1 MLYNLLQDFLNSTP
15 SDDVVIDFF
24 QRIRAN
30 QTNGFQLKDAIVRSL
45 DFENTPVTKF
55 TKKMLSGH
63 KDNAVNF
70 LVLRYGHMILQLKS
84 EGFGYGRISKILAKR
99 GGYNQDTGKAY
110 SRPTILRAYQK
121 IMEDLS

>member
-1 MLYNLLQDFLNSTP
+1 MLSDLLKNFFTENH
-15 SDDVVIDFF
+15 SDEKIENFF
-24 QRIRAN
+24 QRIRSN
-30 QTNGFQLKDAIVRSL
+30 QANGFQLKDAIVRSI
-45 DFENTPVTKF
+45 DFENTVVPKY
-55 TKKMLSGH
+55 TKKMLHGH

-99 GGYNQDTGKAY
+99 GGYNQESGKAF

-121 IMEDLS
+121 LLEDLK